1 MKRLLIIHTTLLNW
15 SDRYQRELT
24 HLVPDWELL
33 LYPEAEELEKRIV
46 QAEVILGKP
55 SIDLLP
61 RSAAL
66 KWIQTQG
73 AGADRI
79 SRALR
84 TRDVV
89 ITNASGVHA
98 IPITEH
104 ILVFMLSFA
113 RNLPA
118 AFRNQLER
126 RWVRPSARKGRSPG
140 LSELA
145 GCTVVLIGTG
155 AIGGHFAK
163 TAEALGMK
171 VIGVRRHP
179 EKGGNSMLRV
189 VGPGALHEVLPEADF
204 LVITAPHTSETGGMV
219 GAEEIALL
227 KQEAYIINTGR
238 GKLID
243 EKALYTALSE
253 GYIAG
258 AGLDVTAPE
267 PPEPDNPLVKLDNVI
282 VTAHSAFY
290 SEDSIAELR
299 QRTVEAVV
307 TALRGEWPLNLVNP
321 EVKER
326 SNRRIQ

>member
-1 MKRLLIIHTTLLNW
+1 MIIHTTLLNW

-243 EKALYTALSE
+243 EKALIDALE
-253 GYIAG
+253 NGGIAG
-258 AGLDVTAPE
+258 AGLDVFEEE
-267 PPEPDNPLVKLDNVI
+267 PLPRESPLWDMDNVI
-282 VTAHSAFY
+282 ITAHYAGLTPHY
-290 SEDSIAELR
+290 SDRLWKIFADNLR
-299 QRTVEAVV
+299 RYLE
-307 TALRGEWPLNLVNP
+307 GEPLHNLVDKDL
-321 EVKER
+321 EY
-326 SNRRIQ
+326 